1 MPVHQLFRH
10 IWDYQMSALQAH
22 RYPKWSELALFLN
35 PLIEQIEAFDTE
47 LCYHERHQNL
57 TQDV

>member
-1 MPVHQLFRH
+1 MAIL
-10 IWDYQMSALQAH
+10 SAGSLVVSLVQD
-22 RYPKWSELALFLN
+22 PKWSELALFLN